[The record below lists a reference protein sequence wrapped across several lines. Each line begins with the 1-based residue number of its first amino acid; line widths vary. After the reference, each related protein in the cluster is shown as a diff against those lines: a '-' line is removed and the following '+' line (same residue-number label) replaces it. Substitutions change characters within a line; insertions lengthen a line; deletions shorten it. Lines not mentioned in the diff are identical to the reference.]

1 MELYFNELSLKG
13 KESIGVDCVSEL
25 IKVYRG
31 LRKYDIT
38 TCRIDSADNLKL
50 FQMIQNMPD
59 AANIKNFYFSF
70 FRPPYESMAVEQEQD
85 EYFAHN
91 LSYDGRSCIGFA
103 LASILNSAG
112 LSLYETEWDA
122 AFISL
127 MKDDNVDKV
136 RNIGREEHVDLHI
149 PQLQS

>member
-70 FRPPYESMAVEQEQD
+70 LGHPMNQWPWSKSRM
-85 EYFAHN
+85 
-91 LSYDGRSCIGFA
+91 
-103 LASILNSAG
+103 
-112 LSLYETEWDA
+112 
-122 AFISL
+122 
-127 MKDDNVDKV
+127 
-136 RNIGREEHVDLHI
+136 NILHI
-149 PQLQS
+149 TGLMMADHV